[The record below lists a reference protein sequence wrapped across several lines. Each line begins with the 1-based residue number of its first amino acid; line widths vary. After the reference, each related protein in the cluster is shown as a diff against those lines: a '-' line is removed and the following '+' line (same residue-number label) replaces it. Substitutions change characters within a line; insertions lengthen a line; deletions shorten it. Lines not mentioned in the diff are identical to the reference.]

1 LKCGNIIKNG
11 SPQGEPILSS
21 ASKMLM
27 ELAPVPFSGMVA
39 AASPGQIPQLLLMSL
54 YSLEYYYTVISLF

>member
-1 LKCGNIIKNG
+1 MWKYNKKRLSAGRAYPLICQQYADGISTG
-11 SPQGEPILSS
+11 S
-21 ASKMLM
+21 
-27 ELAPVPFSGMVA
+27 FSGMVA

>member
-1 LKCGNIIKNG
+1 
-11 SPQGEPILSS
+11 
-21 ASKMLM
+21 MLM

-54 YSLEYYYTVISLF
+54 YSLEYYYNVNSMIWQLLTIGMYVEVGNDTYNE